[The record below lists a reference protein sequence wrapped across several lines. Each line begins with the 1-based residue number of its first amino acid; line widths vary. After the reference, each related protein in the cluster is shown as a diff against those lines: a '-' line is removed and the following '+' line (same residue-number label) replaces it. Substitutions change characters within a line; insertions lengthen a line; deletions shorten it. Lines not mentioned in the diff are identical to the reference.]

1 MELEAFK
8 GGFFKKI
15 RMKKTAC
22 SADCLVEM
30 EQVPPTCNNGKK
42 SMELTDEVT
51 EHNARDSIWFLI
63 RHEKVNLELEACK
76 GGFLKKI
83 RMKKTACRADCLMEM
98 EQVQPTGNNGKN
110 YTEWTHEVTEHNSGD
125 TICFLN

>member
-15 RMKKTAC
+15 RMKKTVC
-22 SADCLVEM
+22 SADCLMEM
-30 EQVPPTCNNGKK
+30 EQVQPTCNNGKN

-51 EHNARDSIWFLI
+51 EHNAGDSICCLI
-63 RHEKVNLELEACK
+63 RLDKVNLELEACK

-83 RMKKTACRADCLMEM
+83 RMKKTAYRADCIMEM
-98 EQVQPTGNNGKN
+98 EQVHPTCNNGKN
-110 YTEWTHEVTEHNSGD
+110 YTELTDEVTEHNTGD
-125 TICFLN
+125 SICFFN